1 MTPRGELLAAVA
13 EIDRLIATGMPL
25 DSVAYPIIRDWL
37 QLEADQ
43 HWHPGEGAAL
53 AGNGVFNKWEQPW
66 WTEKM
71 LTLQPCIQMAR
82 LINGT
87 EGP

>member
-1 MTPRGELLAAVA
+1 MTPREELLAAVA
-13 EIDRLIATGMPL
+13 EINRVIALETL
-25 DSVAYPIIRDWL
+25 DSVAYPVIRDWL

-43 HWHPGEGAAL
+43 HWHPGEGAVL

-66 WTEKM
+66 WTEEM
-71 LTLQPCIQMAR
+71 LMLQPCIQMAR

-87 EGP
+87 EGS